1 MAEARLWNSSDEFF
15 ESLNDGMALLQNI
28 DLGVAPDQADLEPLK
43 SLLATYM
50 TGVFDPDKLKNG
62 PDPEM
67 KEKIMVIR
75 MTMLAAY
82 NLGRQRE
89 KTS

>member
-1 MAEARLWNSSDEFF
+1 MADKLWNSSEEFF
-15 ESLNDGMALLQNI
+15 ESLNDGMMMVQKI
-28 DLGVAPDQADLEPLK
+28 DLGLAPDPADLEGLK

-50 TGVFDPDKLKNG
+50 TGVFDAEKLKDG

-67 KEKIMVIR
+67 REKIMIIR

-89 KTS
+89 KSS